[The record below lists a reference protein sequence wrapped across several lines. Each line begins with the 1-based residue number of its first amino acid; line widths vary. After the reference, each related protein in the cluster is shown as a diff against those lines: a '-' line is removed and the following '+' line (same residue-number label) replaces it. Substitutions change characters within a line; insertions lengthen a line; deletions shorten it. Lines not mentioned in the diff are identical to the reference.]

1 MTLHKMRTGFFGTVT
16 SHIRTK
22 IKNLI
27 SACPVCKRTQ
37 KKLDT
42 FRTQLGNPRFSKF
55 RSYTSPTF
63 LAISAD
69 MIGPYKTLVFPKQ
82 RGKPGK
88 IYWMIIQCL
97 VTKAMSAYIM
107 EKCDLP
113 ACLLAFSTH
122 AMRFRPPAFI
132 LLDAGSNFNVNR
144 RNSLLEKLK
153 PASECKNCQLAT
165 RC

>member
-1 MTLHKMRTGFFGTVT
+1 MRSGFFGTVT
-16 SHIRTK
+16 SHIGLK

-42 FRTQLGNPRFSKF
+42 FRPQLGNPRFSKF
-55 RSYTSPTF
+55 RSSTSPTF

-88 IYWMIIQCL
+88 IYWMVIQCL
-97 VTKAMSAYIM
+97 VTKAMSAYLM
-107 EKCDLP
+107 EECDLS
-113 ACLLAFSTH
+113 AILLAFSTH

-132 LLDAGSNFNVNR
+132 LSDAGSNFNVNR
-144 RNSLLEKLK
+144 RNSLLEKLE
-153 PASECKNCQLAT
+153 PPLECEIY
-165 RC
+165 